1 MTAIII
7 GMTIIVL
14 SKVFQLHKPR
24 NVDLVSKPGIIIN
37 IINYFPK
44 IAPFLILIINT
55 LPLFWGHTSHCSKSL
70 FCFDLKQVLCLT
82 HVLVPVKLI
91 INTCENKITFVSWE
105 WVSRLWISWQGRW
118 WSCSRFII
126 CKAFLWSTVDRPVS
140 VTLAVLSS
148 AKVMLSMCSHICWL
162 GDLQT
167 IYRQNNDSFQLP
179 TD

>member
-55 LPLFWGHTSHCSKSL
+55 LPLFGDILNIVPKVCS
-70 FCFDLKQVLCLT
+70 VL
-82 HVLVPVKLI
+82 I
-91 INTCENKITFVSWE
+91 
-105 WVSRLWISWQGRW
+105 
-118 WSCSRFII
+118 
-126 CKAFLWSTVDRPVS
+126 
-140 VTLAVLSS
+140 
-148 AKVMLSMCSHICWL
+148 
-162 GDLQT
+162 
-167 IYRQNNDSFQLP
+167 
-179 TD
+179 